1 MRDSLTFTAAVTA
14 RLRQVA
20 KEPVGELADLGSEV
34 DIFLEPALQLLQ
46 GGKRF
51 RAQLAALGWSVVR
64 PNSNWDEPAL
74 KMAGSALE
82 LFQTAALVHDDLIDG
97 ADTRR
102 GIPAAHRQYGAR
114 HGYAGSRGNSD
125 EYGLNAA
132 VLLGDLLLA
141 LSYREI
147 ERAVQSATEGAQLA
161 TRVNAM
167 RIWEVMTAEVAI
179 GQFLD
184 VEAATLPLPAEGD
197 AAAHAAAIDRAMK
210 VLLHKSARYSV
221 AWPFSLGAALAGAD
235 TVLFPLL
242 EEIGVPLGEAFQLRD
257 DDLGVFGDPSRTG
270 KPAGDDLMEGK
281 RTPLVL
287 LGLARTAGADRAAI
301 IAALGNRDLD
311 STGAERVRNILIE
324 SGAVSA
330 HEEMIAIRRQGALA
344 AIERAPID
352 PAIASVLHETTASL
366 TDRDH

>member
-1 MRDSLTFTAAVTA
+1 MRDSLNFTAAVTA
-14 RLRQVA
+14 RLLQVA
-20 KEPVGELADLGSEV
+20 KEPVEELADLGTEV
-34 DIFLEPALQLLQ
+34 EIFIEPALQLLT
-46 GGKRF
+46 GGKRS

-64 PNSNWDEPAL
+64 PNSDWQEPAL
-74 KMAGSALE
+74 VMAGCALE

-114 HGYAGSRGNSD
+114 HDQSGFRGNSA

-132 VLLGDLLLA
+132 VLLGDLLLS

-147 ERAVQSATEGAQLA
+147 ERAVQAATEGVQSAA
-161 TRVNAM
+161 RDHVI

-184 VEAATLPLPAEGD
+184 VEAATLPLPNDGD
-197 AAAHAAAIDRAMK
+197 SAAHAAAIDRAMK

-235 TVLFPLL
+235 PALFPLL
-242 EEIGVPLGEAFQLRD
+242 EGIAVPLGEAFQLRD

-287 LGLARTAGADRAAI
+287 LGLSRTAGSDRAAI
-301 IAALGNRDLD
+301 LDALGNRALD
-311 STGAERVRNILIE
+311 SAGAEKVRTILME
-324 SGAVSA
+324 SGAVTA
-330 HEEMIAIRRQGALA
+330 HEEMIATRRESTLD
-344 AIERAPID
+344 AIENAPID
-352 PAIASVLHETTASL
+352 PAIASVLRETTARL